1 LGICGAVWICEDNRL
16 ARSEPTKW
24 RIELLG
30 GLRVSKGDKS
40 VARFE
45 TRRAAVLLAR
55 LAHYLRRAHPRE
67 ELIEMLWP
75 DEDIE
80 VSRLRFRQVLTTLRR
95 SLESVAPG
103 AETIL
108 IADRSTVQLDAD
120 ATIVDTVIFE
130 EAVKSA
136 AQADSSERRSH
147 AYAQAVELYVGELL
161 PGFYEDWVL
170 QERQRLADIYLAA
183 LLGLSSALREL
194 GDYAAAVVHVEKA
207 IATDPLRE
215 DSHCE
220 LMSLYA
226 ELGRTPD
233 ALKRY
238 RELEQLLWKEFRILP
253 AAATQSLAE
262 SLRKRTEQRAD
273 PPPIEPRAAVPS
285 SSQVSPMPEPSVE
298 LEGITLPVPR
308 SRFFG
313 RESEIEQIVA
323 MLPARGMPSSPL
335 VTLSG
340 PGGTGKTRLVIEVAR
355 RLQQEYGD
363 AVRFVPLDSVT
374 KAQDVATAI
383 ADVVCPDSR
392 GQQEPILQIV
402 RQLGRRPS
410 LLILDNFEQVAE
422 GGALV
427 VSSLL
432 ERIPD
437 LRCLITSRSL
447 LRIDGEQEFYVAPLP
462 VPTDVS
468 ALADRQHSNGL
479 SCASVQLFLD
489 RVQKGRPGFELTETN
504 SKAII
509 ELCRRLEGIPLA
521 IELAAAWASALSPEQ
536 MLERLSRRFEL
547 LVSNRKGGQLRH
559 QSLLTT
565 IEWSY
570 DQLTAEQQQLF
581 LNLSVFR
588 GGWSLEAAEAVA
600 GTISSESGAK
610 PPDAT
615 PVIELL
621 EELRS
626 HSLVLSE
633 NVGNEMR
640 FRMLETL
647 REFANEALENDS
659 ARELRRRHAHYFM
672 ELAERARSELYG
684 PDQIRWLD
692 RLHTDLDNFRDVLA
706 WSTSAEGEIEV
717 GLRIA
722 VAIYHYWNIRVNPR
736 ESKEW
741 VDILLPRVS
750 ESPPLLQ
757 ARVWEAA
764 AFLATQPATYDL
776 ALSRAANSLD
786 IYRSIENTAG
796 IARVLF
802 LEGFIRGFRGETELG
817 HKLLT
822 ESVALL
828 ESLNDNHTLG
838 QALGSLG
845 TTARIAK
852 KHAEAIPYL
861 ERAVAIHRISG
872 NKMGMAWCLFALART
887 IFEQG
892 DYAAAL
898 PLFSDSLA
906 LNRQL
911 NNRRFIIDT
920 LYNIGDIH
928 QAAGDLD
935 RAEAACEEA
944 LRTARTMGDAER
956 EAIHL
961 TWSGDLAC
969 QRRDF
974 ARARA
979 YYRQALSV
987 TQQAPN
993 RGAYNLLFRRIACVA
1008 AATDDLPRAVRMLAA
1023 AGSCEQSDFANPPSS
1038 LPYAIPIE
1046 HDQLRAAVGEAEFD
1060 TGWSLGAKMTLEQ
1073 AASYA
1078 LSDGS

>member
-1 LGICGAVWICEDNRL
+1 MSSV
-16 ARSEPTKW
+16 KW
-24 RIELLG
+24 KIELLG
-30 GLRVSKGDKS
+30 GLRASRGDKS

-95 SLESVAPG
+95 SLESVAP
-103 AETIL
+103 AEEAVL
-108 IADRSTVQLDAD
+108 LADRSTVQLDAA
-120 ATIVDTVIFE
+120 ATTVDTILFE
-130 EAVKSA
+130 EAVKGA
-136 AQADSSERRSH
+136 AQAESAEKRSQ
-147 AYAQAVELYVGELL
+147 AYSQAVEAYRGELL

-170 QERQRLADIYLAA
+170 QERQRLADVYVGA
-183 LLGLSSALREL
+183 LLGLSGALREM
-194 GDYAAAVVHVEKA
+194 GDLAAAVIHVEKA
-207 IATDPLRE
+207 IAADPLRE

-220 LMSLYA
+220 LMRLYA
-226 ELGRTPD
+226 DLGRTPD

-238 RELEQLLWKEFRILP
+238 RDLEQLLWKEFRILP
-253 AAATQSLAE
+253 AAGTQALAE
-262 SLRKRTEQRAD
+262 SLRQRTEQSAA
-273 PPPIEPRAAVPS
+273 PLLKEPGPAAPS
-285 SSQVSPMPEPSVE
+285 ISPEILAPEPPAGP
-298 LEGITLPVPR
+298 EGTALPVPR

-323 MLPARGMPSSPL
+323 MLPARELPSSPL

-363 AVRFVPLDSVT
+363 AVWFVPLDSVT

-392 GQQEPILQIV
+392 GPHEPLAQIV
-402 RQLGRRPS
+402 RQLGRRPT
-410 LLILDNFEQVAE
+410 LLILDNFEQVGE
-422 GGALV
+422 GGAHV

-432 ERIPD
+432 ERISD
-437 LRCLITSRSL
+437 LRCLVTSRSL
-447 LRIDGEQEFYVAPLP
+447 LRIDGEQEFYVSPLP
-462 VPTDVS
+462 VPAKTS
-468 ALADRQHSNGL
+468 GPADLEPADGL
-479 SCASVQLFLD
+479 SCPSVQLFLD
-489 RVQKGRPGFELTETN
+489 RVQRGRPGFELTETN
-504 SKAII
+504 RNAIL

-547 LVSNRKGGQLRH
+547 LVSNRKSAHVRH

-570 DQLTAEQQQLF
+570 EQLTTEQQQLF

-588 GGWSLEAAEAVA
+588 GGWSLEAAEAIA
-600 GTISSESGAK
+600 CATESEPAANSSR
-610 PPDAT
+610 AT
-615 PVIELL
+615 PVIVLL
-621 EELRS
+621 EQLRS

-633 NVGNEMR
+633 NIGNEMR

-647 REFANEALENDS
+647 REFANEALANEA
-659 ARELRRRHAHYFM
+659 ARRLRERHARYFM
-672 ELAERARSELYG
+672 SLAEQARPELYG

-692 RLHTDLDNFRDVLA
+692 RLHTDLDNYRDALA
-706 WSTSAEGEIEV
+706 WSASAEGEIEV
-717 GLRIA
+717 GFRIA
-722 VAIYHYWNIRVNPR
+722 AAVYHYWNTRVSTR
-736 ESKEW
+736 EYDEW
-741 VDILLPRVS
+741 LGLLLPRLS
-750 ESPPLLQ
+750 EAPPLLQ

-764 AFLATQPATYDL
+764 ALLATSPATYDI
-776 ALSRAANSLD
+776 ALSRTANSLE

-817 HKLLT
+817 RQLLT

-828 ESLNDNHTLG
+828 EGLNDNHTLG

-852 KHAEAIPYL
+852 NYAEAIPYL

-872 NKMGMAWCLFALART
+872 NKIGMAWCLFALART

-892 DYAAAL
+892 DYASAL

-906 LNRQL
+906 LFRQL

-920 LYNIGDIH
+920 LFNIGDIH
-928 QAAGDLD
+928 QAMGDLD

-944 LRTARTMGDAER
+944 LRIARTLGDAER
-956 EAIHL
+956 EATHL

-974 ARARA
+974 ARARTK
-979 YYRQALSV
+979 YRQALV
-987 TQQAPN
+987 VIQQAAYH
-993 RGAYNLLFRRIACVA
+993 GAYNLLFRRMACLA
-1008 AATDDLPRAVRMLAA
+1008 AATGDMPRAVRLLAA
-1023 AGSCEQSDFANPPSS
+1023 SNSCEASGFASPPGS
-1038 LPYAIPIE
+1038 LPFAIPIDP
-1046 HDQLRAAVGEAEFD
+1046 DQLRAAIGETEFHC
-1060 TGWSLGAKMTLEQ
+1060 GWNLGAKMTLEQ

-1078 LSDGS
+1078 LSDNA